1 MERIKNIEIG
11 LESRTKLLKGINKI
25 TNAVVTTLGP
35 NGRNVIIGHSQ
46 GDLHIPQSTKDGVT
60 VAKSIQLEDIEE
72 NIGAQ
77 LVKQASIKTADAAG
91 DGTTTSTLLASSIYK
106 KGLEASKEPTVNLV
120 DLKRGIDKATTKV
133 IDTLEEVSK

>member
-25 TNAVVTTLGP
+25 TNAVITTLGP

-60 VAKSIQLEDIEE
+60 VAKTIVLEDSIEDL
-72 NIGAQ
+72 GAN
-77 LVKQASIKTADAAG
+77 LIKSALSIF
-91 DGTTTSTLLASSIYK
+91 LL
-106 KGLEASKEPTVNLV
+106 GSKL
-120 DLKRGIDKATTKV
+120 
-133 IDTLEEVSK
+133 